1 MAHAM
6 FRDGPNFFI
15 AQKKNVQVPLT
26 FINKQE

>member
-1 MAHAM
+1 MARAM
-6 FRDGPNFFI
+6 FRDEPNFFI